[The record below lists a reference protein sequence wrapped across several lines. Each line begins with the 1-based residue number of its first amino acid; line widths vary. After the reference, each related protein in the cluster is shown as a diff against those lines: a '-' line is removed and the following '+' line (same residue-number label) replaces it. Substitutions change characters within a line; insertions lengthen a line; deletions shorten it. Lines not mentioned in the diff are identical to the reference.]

1 MKIEPCPFC
10 GVNLVRLYYHKADG
24 GPEWVECANC
34 HAKGDKRALKQDAID
49 SWNRLSR
56 IVRAAEDWA
65 VADAGYRTDWGCME
79 WADRLSDARRELRRA
94 VEGEG

>member
-10 GVNLVRLYYHKADG
+10 GSEVITDTFERISCPNCCYRG
-24 GPEWVECANC
+24 GV
-34 HAKGDKRALKQDAID
+34 LLD
-49 SWNRLSR
+49 SNEQHNRLSR

-65 VADAGYRTDWGCME
+65 VADAGYRTDGGCME

-94 VEGEG
+94 VEGGRADG